1 MPAEDAISV
10 VQTGTAISFN
20 ATATRVPIPNES
32 AGGSPKYI
40 RVAATQPC
48 CVKIGDS
55 GVTATSGDVLVQPA
69 DAVIMKVL
77 RQTYISVIQLGGTAG
92 VCVVSP
98 MEGQ

>member
-10 VQTGTAISFN
+10 VKTGTAISFS
-20 ATATRVPIPNES
+20 ATATTVPIPTES
-32 AGGSPKYI
+32 ANGTPKYI

-48 CVKIGDS
+48 YVKIGLG
-55 GVTATSGDVLVQPA
+55 GVAAGAGDVLVQPA
-69 DAVIMKVL
+69 DAVVMKVL
-77 RQTYISVIQLGGTAG
+77 RQTHISVVQISSPG